1 MRWFNKRAESA
12 EAETAGSEE
21 KKQEDDIL
29 QAFCDDENIDF
40 DKAMKVPAFSACV
53 NMIADTV
60 SLIPIR
66 LYQIKGDAVEE
77 IKGDPRV
84 RLLNE
89 DPKDTL
95 NAVQMKKA
103 LVKDYFSKG
112 GYVYIERNGLN
123 VISLRYVDSR
133 EVAFEYSTDPIF
145 KEYRVMVR
153 GVKYNPYDFLKVLRS
168 TGNGYESADFVDE
181 NREILGV
188 AYASLKFEKNLVK
201 TGGNKK
207 GFIKSPKKLAEPAM
221 NALKAAWRRLY
232 QNNSEN
238 VVILNEGLDFQESS
252 NTSVEMQLNENKKAN
267 SDEICKIF
275 NMPPEIIRGGAKE
288 SDKINYIQ
296 YCVMPF
302 LKEMECSLNRD
313 LLLEKEKGSC
323 FFAADTS
330 ELTRGDIK
338 TRYEAYAIACKN
350 GFMQLDE
357 VRRKE
362 NMPSLGLDFIK
373 FGLQDI
379 MYNPVTKEF
388 YIPNMNS
395 SGGMGK
401 EAETDEDRGKERQ
414 GNN

>member
-12 EAETAGSEE
+12 EVETDCSEE
-21 KKQEDDIL
+21 KKEEEDIL
-29 QAFCDDENIDF
+29 QAFYEDENIDF
-40 DKAMKVPAFSACV
+40 EKAMKVPAFSACV

-66 LYQIKGDAVEE
+66 LYRIKNDAVEE

-84 RLLNE
+84 KLLNE

-112 GYVYIERNGLN
+112 GYVYIERNGLD
-123 VISLRYVDSR
+123 VVSMRYVDRR
-133 EVAFEYSTDPIF
+133 EIAFEYSTDPIF
-145 KEYRVMVR
+145 KEYRIMVN

-168 TGNGYESADFVDE
+168 TVNGYESVDFVNE

-188 AYASLKFEKNLVK
+188 TYASLKFEKNLVK
-201 TGGNKK
+201 TGGTKK
-207 GFIKSPKKLAEPAM
+207 GFIKSAKKLSKDEIKS
-221 NALKAAWRRLY
+221 LKAAWNRMY
-232 QNNSEN
+232 QGTSEKA
-238 VVILNEGLDFQESS
+238 VILNDGIDFKESS
-252 NTSVEMQLNENKKAN
+252 NTSVEMQLNENKRAN

-296 YCVMPF
+296 CCVMPF
-302 LKEMECSLNRD
+302 LKELECSLNRD

-379 MYNPVTKEF
+379 MYDPVTKEF

-401 EAETDEDRGKERQ
+401 ETKADEDRDKE
-414 GNN
+414 

>member
-1 MRWFNKRAESA
+1 MWLFNKRADSGEMADS
-12 EAETAGSEE
+12 EAEKTEE
-21 KKQEDDIL
+21 DIL
-29 QAFCDDENIDF
+29 QAFCDDDNIDF
-40 DKAMKVPAFSACV
+40 DKAMKVPAFSACI

-66 LYQIKGDAVEE
+66 LYKINGDAVEE
-77 IKGDPRV
+77 IKEDARV

-103 LVKDYFSKG
+103 LVKGYFSKG
-112 GYVYIERNGLN
+112 GYVYINRNGLDI
-123 VISLRYVDSR
+123 ISLHYVDSG
-133 EVAFEYSTDPIF
+133 EIAFEYSTDPIF
-145 KEYRVMVR
+145 KEYRIMVR
-153 GVKYNPYDFLKVLRS
+153 GEKYNPYDFLKILRS
-168 TGNGYESADFVDE
+168 TKNGYESTDFVDE

-201 TGGNKK
+201 TGGTKK
-207 GFIKSPKKLAEPAM
+207 GFIKSAKKLSDDAIK
-221 NALKAAWRRLY
+221 ALKAAWKRLY
-232 QNNSEN
+232 QDNSEKA
-238 VVILNEGLDFQESS
+238 VILNDGIDFKESA
-252 NTSVEMQLNENKKAN
+252 NTSVEMQLNENKKSN

-275 NMPPEIIRGGAKE
+275 NMPPEMISGGAQE

-302 LKEMECSLNRD
+302 LKEMECSINRD

-350 GFMQLDE
+350 GFMQPDE

-373 FGLQDI
+373 FGLQDV
-379 MYNPVTKEF
+379 MYNTATKEF
-388 YIPNMNS
+388 YVPNMNA

-401 EAETDEDRGKERQ
+401 EVTTDENRAEE
-414 GNN
+414 

>member
-1 MRWFNKRAESA
+1 M
-12 EAETAGSEE
+12 
-21 KKQEDDIL
+21 
-29 QAFCDDENIDF
+29 
-40 DKAMKVPAFSACV
+40 
-53 NMIADTV
+53 
-60 SLIPIR
+60 
-66 LYQIKGDAVEE
+66 
-77 IKGDPRV
+77 
-84 RLLNE
+84 
-89 DPKDTL
+89 
-95 NAVQMKKA
+95 
-103 LVKDYFSKG
+103 
-112 GYVYIERNGLN
+112 
-123 VISLRYVDSR
+123 
-133 EVAFEYSTDPIF
+133 
-145 KEYRVMVR
+145 
-153 GVKYNPYDFLKVLRS
+153 
-168 TGNGYESADFVDE
+168 
-181 NREILGV
+181 
-188 AYASLKFEKNLVK
+188 
-201 TGGNKK
+201 
-207 GFIKSPKKLAEPAM
+207 
-221 NALKAAWRRLY
+221 
-232 QNNSEN
+232 
-238 VVILNEGLDFQESS
+238 ILNEGLDFQESS